1 MAKELSIEMKL
12 EKSLLGD
19 RPIVETMLAKEM
31 VEAFDIILETMK
43 GDRYSGNFTGKTF
56 RKLREWRNEL
66 PEECEG
72 CGSKGEDLP
81 CWCFEL

>member
-1 MAKELSIEMKL
+1 MKL

-31 VEAFDIILETMK
+31 VEAFDIILATMK

-66 PEECEG
+66 PEECSY

-81 CWCFEL
+81 CWCFDP